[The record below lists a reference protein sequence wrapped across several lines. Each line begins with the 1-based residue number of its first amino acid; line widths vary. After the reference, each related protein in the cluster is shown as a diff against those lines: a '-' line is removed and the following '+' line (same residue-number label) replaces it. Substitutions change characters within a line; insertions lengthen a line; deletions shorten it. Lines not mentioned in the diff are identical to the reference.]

1 MRWSV
6 ETLDIVDAEIE
17 GLPASLQARLI
28 RLMEMVES
36 IGLENLRE
44 PHVKHIEGKLWELR
58 AKAAEGIAR
67 GLYVTV
73 TGRRVV
79 ILHVFVKKSQKTP
92 RTALAIALERMKQ
105 GEAMTKIAELKKR
118 LMSNPEF
125 RREYEKADAEFALI
139 EALVRAR
146 TEAKLSQAEVARRI
160 GTTQSAIA
168 RLEGGGVS
176 PSLSTLRRYAEATGT
191 KLHVELVAR

>member
-1 MRWSV
+1 
-6 ETLDIVDAEIE
+6 
-17 GLPASLQARLI
+17 
-28 RLMEMVES
+28 MEAVES
-36 IGLENLRE
+36 VGLEQLHE
-44 PHVKHIEGKLWELR
+44 PHVKHLDGKLWELR

-92 RTALAIALERMKQ
+92 KTALDIANEA

-118 LMSNPEF
+118 LMQSPEF
-125 RREYEKADAEFALI
+125 QQEYEKVDAEFSLI
-139 EALVRAR
+139 EALVHARAK
-146 TEAKLSQAEVARRI
+146 AKMSQADVAKKI

-176 PSLSTLRRYAEATGT
+176 PSLSTLRRYAEATGS
-191 KLHVELVAR
+191 KLEINLVHQ